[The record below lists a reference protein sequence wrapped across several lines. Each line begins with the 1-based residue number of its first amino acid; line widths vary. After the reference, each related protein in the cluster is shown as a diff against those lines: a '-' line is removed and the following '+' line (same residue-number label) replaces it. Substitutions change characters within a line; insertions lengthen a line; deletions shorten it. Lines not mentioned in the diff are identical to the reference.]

1 MAWRAAY
8 VLLATATLVGMLI
21 NWVRIGKLDAA
32 IVAVAATEEAERPD
46 EIESILLRGINGDKM
61 PKIAYW
67 LRVYSEDGKSL
78 DLTRTTPV
86 EILRVYEDEAYYP
99 LFLAD
104 FISRVRYIYRTDQ
117 NVLFRITESE
127 SDYDSPYGRFELT
140 PTTTTVVRFLD
151 PSRAPEYM
159 TIIGVPLAAN
169 WCKPFSVTNGR
180 MFGVDGVCVLRC
192 NAGYIENVDGQCV
205 RGGAT

>member
-8 VLLATATLVGMLI
+8 VLLASATLVGMLI

-32 IVAVAATEEAERPD
+32 VVAVAATEAERPD

-61 PKIAYW
+61 PKTAYW
-67 LRVYSEDGKSL
+67 LRVASDDGESF
-78 DLTRTTPV
+78 DGTPV
-86 EILRVYEDEAYYP
+86 EILRVYNDDAYSP
-99 LFLAD
+99 LFDDD
-104 FISRVRYIYRTDQ
+104 FVKKDIRYIYRTDQ
-117 NVLFRITESE
+117 NVLFRIIQAKT
-127 SDYDSPYGRFELT
+127 DFNSPYGRFELT

-169 WCKPFSVTNGR
+169 WCKPFRVTKGR

-192 NAGYIENVDGQCV
+192 DAGYIENVDGQCV